1 MVQVPTLFDLKRR
14 QNAGLYNLLKKE
26 ARRVSLSSKP
36 KPPVPI
42 KTIRILYGLIDTPNA
57 KVFET
62 SIQGGTLI
70 SSTQVGPNIQAST
83 LNRPASAYAV
93 DDKMGWSVSL
103 SKDGNLAAISSP
115 MAYDTEAPGYLGGDP
130 PTISGNVKV
139 YEYNGTSWSQKGS
152 TLYAGE
158 TQDEALVGWSV
169 DLSDDGLKLL
179 VQSPG
184 PADNDGNISGRP
196 TYYVFESG
204 DWVEKSRPNRSFS
217 AGVRGQMSNDGN
229 VIVITNP
236 NSGYSPSP
244 TASVWEYNLS
254 SDTWSNR
261 EDITLGFIGGVGL
274 DINSDGSR
282 ICAGTYRDVKV
293 YEWDGSSYNQMGSQ
307 IDGDDNNE
315 LSIFCRMND
324 AGDIVIVGAP
334 ENDDKDTNAGVI
346 RVYRWNGSSWIKDNT
361 ELYAPTPSNN
371 GRFGAGLEINPT
383 GDIVAGASNGQISIF
398 QYYNGDWAT
407 IGSLAADTGPVTNSY
422 SPGYITLYGQFT
434 IGLSEI

>member
-1 MVQVPTLFDLKRR
+1 MAIDPITQFELNRLQANNYTRKRF
-14 QNAGLYNLLKKE
+14 KI
-26 ARRVSLSSKP
+26 KP
-36 KPPVPI
+36 AAPISPPI

-62 SIQGGTLI
+62 AIQGGTLI
-70 SSTQVGPNIQAST
+70 SSTQVGPTIQGANNPYDGGSTYASD
-83 LNRPASAYAV
+83 A
-93 DDKMGWSVSL
+93 KMGWSVSL

-115 MAYDTEAPGYLGGDP
+115 MAYDTNYQYGNE
-130 PTISGNVKV
+130 TGNVKV
-139 YEYNGTSWSQKGS
+139 YEYDGTSWSQKGS

-184 PADNDGNISGRP
+184 TADSNGNISGRP

-244 TASVWEYNLS
+244 VASVWEYNLS

-261 EDITLGFIGGVGL
+261 EDITLGFVGGVGL

-307 IDGDDNNE
+307 IDGDDNFE

-361 ELYAPTPSNN
+361 ELYAPIPSNN

-383 GDIVAGASNGQISIF
+383 GDIVAGASDGQISIF